1 MEKFIL
7 KANARGDDVSAG
19 EKDADSLRSENQN
32 LRNQVRLLMAA
43 ESKLYTL
50 QEHLNHQQQLY
61 ARLAEIGRQLNTL
74 LNIDEICKILV
85 HFVVYEFN
93 FERCAILLER
103 KSGHTVSLQVNSHE
117 GYYDEDEVVDL
128 EKAELALDSPVLLE
142 CGDGGAHV
150 CVNAENRFDF
160 SDEASRLFMVDEF
173 YLFPLT
179 RKEKGITGCIVV
191 GNTQSQCRYQ
201 TRVEAEGEMLVPLT
215 SLVRQAS
222 ITLANVN
229 SYRALEEER
238 ARLDVM
244 VAERTQE
251 LSKALDSANE
261 AVRLKG
267 EFLAKMSHELR
278 TPLNSIVNVP
288 SALAADY
295 REVEVYVCT
304 ACGEEFQSDEDES
317 ETPCPECN
325 AKLETRAV
333 TICEGDPAEHLRF
346 LNLVQQQ
353 GTHLLR
359 LVEGVLDFSRMESGK
374 VSLNYGAV
382 SVYHLLQE
390 VEHTILVSLS
400 NTARV
405 IHYRK
410 PAEDVEL
417 VADETK
423 LKQVLIN
430 LVNNAVK
437 FTEHG
442 GVIDVNV
449 SIHEG
454 VDPRVRFE
462 VRDDGIGIPGE
473 QLGVIFESFRQVDGS
488 STRVHGGT
496 GLGLS
501 IARQLVE
508 LHGGT
513 ISVESELG
521 KGSAFRFDIP
531 MHPAQRFP
539 SVQSSRL
546 SGESANKQRAKNTTG
561 NTDRGAI
568 VVVDNDVN
576 LLSVARKILEREGYE
591 VHTVSAS
598 SEAIDVVTKIRP
610 RILILDVQM
619 PGMDGYAVYRKLQAI
634 EDFKHTVTF
643 FSTADDQEKS
653 KVAQL
658 GGIWLG
664 KPWPSEILTSATL
677 ESICE
682 QKRKG
687 GLEIPE

>member
-1 MEKFIL
+1 M
-7 KANARGDDVSAG
+7 KANGRADDVSAE

-50 QEHLNHQQQLY
+50 QEHLNQQQQLY

-103 KSGHTVSLQVNSHE
+103 TNGDTASLKVNSHE
-117 GYYDEDEVVDL
+117 GYYEEDEVVAL
-128 EKAELALDSPVLLE
+128 EKAVLALDSPVLVE
-142 CGDGGAHV
+142 SGDAGAHV
-150 CVNAENRFDF
+150 CVNAESRFDF
-160 SDEASRLFMVDEF
+160 ADEMSRLFLVDEF

-179 RKEKGITGCIVV
+179 RKEKGITGCIIV
-191 GNTQSQCRYQ
+191 GNTQLQCRYQ

-304 ACGEEFQSDEDES
+304 ACGEEFQSEEDES
-317 ETPCPECN
+317 DTPCPECN
-325 AKLETRAV
+325 AKLETRKV

-382 SVYHLLQE
+382 SLHHLLRE
-390 VEHTILVSLS
+390 VEHTILVSLR

-442 GVIDVNV
+442 GAIDVNV
-449 SIHEG
+449 CIHEG

-462 VRDDGIGIPGE
+462 VRDDGIGIPEE

-488 STRVHGGT
+488 STRIHGGT

-521 KGSAFRFDIP
+521 KGSAFTFDIP
-531 MHPAQRFP
+531 LHPAQRFP
-539 SVQSSRL
+539 SGVQYPEH
-546 SGESANKQRAKNTTG
+546 SGKSASEPQARNTEG
-561 NTDRGAI
+561 ARDKGAI

-576 LLSVARKILEREGYE
+576 LLSVARKIFEREGYE
-591 VHTVSAS
+591 VHTVSES
-598 SEAIDVVTKIRP
+598 SEAIDLVTTVRP

-619 PGMDGYAVYRKLQAI
+619 PVMDGYTVYRKLQEI
-634 EDFKHTVTF
+634 EDFRDTVTF
-643 FSTADDQEKS
+643 FSTADDQERS

-677 ESICE
+677 ERICE
-682 QKRKG
+682 QKLKG
-687 GLEIPE
+687 GSGIPE